1 MPRAGIT
8 NVLRHY
14 QAKGGGGHGIHC
26 RADHELLVCIGL
38 AAATT
43 AIFVVAVITVVHG
56 LRMAGRQ
63 R

>member
-1 MPRAGIT
+1 MAHIFVRTI
-8 NVLRHY
+8 
-14 QAKGGGGHGIHC
+14 
-26 RADHELLVCIGL
+26 ELLVCIGL